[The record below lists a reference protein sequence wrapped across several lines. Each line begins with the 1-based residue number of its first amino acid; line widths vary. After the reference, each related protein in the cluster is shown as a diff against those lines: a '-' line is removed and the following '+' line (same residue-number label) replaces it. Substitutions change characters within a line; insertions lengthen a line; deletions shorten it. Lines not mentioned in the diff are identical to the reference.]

1 MYLEIFTYPK
11 QRTLTLLLNVICT
24 VLLKYLGCQQV
35 FLVYA
40 YKLCIIKKSSLRP
53 IASISSTALIYFPC
67 IFDSCICGQFD
78 PSLNTDLAEQKESYF
93 IYFIF
98 HIIGIIFNKYI
109 KKEIK
114 T

>member
-1 MYLEIFTYPK
+1 MHCSTKVFRLPK
-11 QRTLTLLLNVICT
+11 S
-24 VLLKYLGCQQV
+24 
-35 FLVYA
+35 FLAYA

-98 HIIGIIFNKYI
+98 HIIGIILNKY
-109 KKEIK
+109 KKGNKNMSNTKLFVAIFCENWLPTIHV
-114 T
+114 